1 MPADTDTVQFRVRY
15 SETDRMD
22 AVYNSRVLEW
32 FEVGRT
38 EYTRSMGL
46 TYAEVEERG
55 ILLPI
60 VEAHVEYEGRAGYD
74 DLLEMTTTASMPS
87 RLKVRF
93 DVSIEHAN
101 KDGRVA
107 SGYTLHAVTDSSGKP
122 VRPPQWLLDVLQGG
136 EGTE

>member
-1 MPADTDTVQFRVRY
+1 MPADTDTVKFRVRY
-15 SETDRMD
+15 SEIDRMD

-46 TYAEVEERG
+46 PYAEVEERG

-60 VEAHVEYEGRAGYD
+60 VEAHVEFKGRASYD
-74 DLLEMTTTASMPS
+74 DLLEMTTAASMPS
-87 RLKVRF
+87 RLKARF

-101 KDGRVA
+101 GDDPVA
-107 SGYTLHAVTDSSGKP
+107 TGYTLHAVTDGSGKP
-122 VRPPQWLLDVLQGG
+122 VRPPQWLRNVLQGG
-136 EGTE
+136 EGQE